1 MSWGRNR
8 KSRRGVALVF
18 ALFTISLLVTMSA
31 TVVALAI
38 RHGRTSHS
46 HGHAEAALH
55 AANWGVEAAL
65 NYMGVSQRQ
74 GEGIPHWTVSSK
86 FRSPSAGDYNLTY
99 RLAETKD
106 SQCPLALTLTRAG
119 TPQTVYARVKP
130 AKQPIN
136 GNTRLIQFS
145 SGRIWNDLT
154 EHELLIDG
162 QTKARVQVLVTEYQV
177 PGQPSHFGLVST
189 ARVLDRSNNVVATR
203 VVEARVREQTALDF
217 MHFIQNARAWD
228 VNGVEPNRANTKDI
242 VGLPEGYREDGRMR
256 VDGGNVGDFDGSI
269 KFFGR
274 GLTDKTRW
282 KFTGEVSIRKSANP
296 NERDRT
302 KQGLTFTDDG
312 ADSNPNTIF
321 LGGLKAQQDPLG
333 LPQDENYV
341 GYARSLAQGKFNID
355 IKGDPSSA
363 YAAVQN
369 PSGKVPDVYGK
380 PLDLGEITDENE
392 RAKADARPSFAK
404 IVVTLNGSK
413 VTIDKVNPGAPTP
426 GPEQIYSGSADGI
439 PNGIISVQGGNVEVK
454 SALDNK
460 GDPVPFTGKLTIV
473 SSDNPDREQPATGTK
488 SYPYPHTTIYSDLAR
503 KYYEEKPHLVPP
515 YRESDLVS
523 GGSSK
528 KYLWPTPH
536 QTYEREGNLMVTS
549 DIVHGKRGD
558 NKPAALGLIAQNFV
572 LLNDKNSGGK
582 NNGLERL
589 EVEAV
594 LMSLDHS
601 VQFDWENMA
610 RSDKLETSGSLK
622 GQMTLLKPRPP
633 ASTPIDNQRV
643 FRLNGAIVSSYLD
656 VEGDN
661 VGRGYFNQQ
670 FTHDPNL
677 RFQLPPY
684 FPRWDRS
691 GTSATG
697 VVWNW
702 VIMNYVDKGTLNQF
716 SFD

>member
-1 MSWGRNR
+1 MRVGTCRR
-8 KSRRGVALVF
+8 SRRGVALVF
-18 ALFTISLLVTMSA
+18 ALFTIGLLITMSA
-31 TVVALAI
+31 TVVGLAI
-38 RHGRTSHS
+38 RHGRTGLSS
-46 HGHAEAALH
+46 SNAEVALH

-65 NYMGVSQRQ
+65 NFMGQSVNANGDR
-74 GEGIPHWTVSSK
+74 HWEVSSTDQGYPVGYRLK
-86 FRSPSAGDYNLTY
+86 KTNLGDRRQALAGSALAQVLVPGTSDTKDVEALVPSDRTKDQCRVLRFRSPTNEST
-99 RLAETKD
+99 
-106 SQCPLALTLTRAG
+106 PL
-119 TPQTVYARVKP
+119 
-130 AKQPIN
+130 
-136 GNTRLIQFS
+136 
-145 SGRIWNDLT
+145 DLWVD
-154 EHELLIDG
+154 ER
-162 QTKARVQVLVTEYQV
+162 TKAQVQVLVSEYEV
-177 PGQPSHFGLVST
+177 PGQPSHYLLTSL
-189 ARVLDRSNNVVATR
+189 ARVYSHENELLATR

-333 LPQDENYV
+333 LPQDDNYV